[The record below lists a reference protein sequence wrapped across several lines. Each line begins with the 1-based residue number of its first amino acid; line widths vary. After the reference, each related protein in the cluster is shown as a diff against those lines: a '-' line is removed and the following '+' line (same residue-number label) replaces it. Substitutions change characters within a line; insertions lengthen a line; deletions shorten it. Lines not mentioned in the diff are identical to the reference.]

1 MDGEDGGIRR
11 EVLTR
16 PIGGLDIAAGKH
28 GRGQIRPP
36 RVLQRQCD
44 SWPRLA
50 RGAATHGVHD
60 NHHRAFAL
68 HGLIDLFGC
77 SEFLD
82 AKARQLGA
90 HRRDERFGIRHTSIV
105 ADPGRPQPWR
115 RRLLDGERQSG
126 LERLEKRLDV
136 RRIEVAGVRFFEQE
150 LHGCRRGSAPRD
162 TDGATSAR
170 R

>member
-1 MDGEDGGIRR
+1 MDGEDGGYG
-11 EVLTR
+11 VKYSTR

-28 GRGQIRPP
+28 RRSQIRPP

-50 RGAATHGVHD
+50 RGAAAHGVHD

-68 HGLIDLFGC
+68 HGLIDLFRC

-90 HRRDERFGIRHTSIV
+90 HRRDERFGIRHTPIV
-105 ADPGRPQPWR
+105 ADLGR
-115 RRLLDGERQSG
+115 RRAALA
-126 LERLEKRLDV
+126 K
-136 RRIEVAGVRFFEQE
+136 A
-150 LHGCRRGSAPRD
+150 
-162 TDGATSAR
+162 ATGR
-170 R
+170 